1 MLSITIGEEI
11 GGHWTLKMDNG
22 EGEKVDIDVDSYD
35 LLLKH
40 VTEFI
45 ASNNPDQTRLTDWV

>member
-1 MLSITIGEEI
+1 MLSITIGEKI

-22 EGEKVDIDVDSYD
+22 EGDKVDIDVDSYD
-35 LLLKH
+35 RLLKY

-45 ASNNPDQTRLTDWV
+45 ASNNPDQTKLTDWV